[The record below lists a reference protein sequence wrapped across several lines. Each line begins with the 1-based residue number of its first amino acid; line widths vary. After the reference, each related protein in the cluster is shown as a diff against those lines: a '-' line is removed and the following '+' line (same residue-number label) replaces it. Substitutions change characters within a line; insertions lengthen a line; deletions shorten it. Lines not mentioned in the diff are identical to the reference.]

1 LETVPTATLAWLA
14 TSLILAER
22 FMILRAAA
30 LRATRPGRSANRSG
44 KCLTPTQVQEYFES

>member
-1 LETVPTATLAWLA
+1 LDTVPTATLAWLA

-30 LRATRPGRSANRSG
+30 PCG
-44 KCLTPTQVQEYFES
+44 VH